1 VGSAQF
7 FLISNLPMWLAP
19 TSLYGHTLGGLIAC
33 YVAAIPFFRN
43 TLLSD
48 MLFAAVF
55 FGLHALLSRVAVR
68 SERVAAA
75 QTA

>member
-1 VGSAQF
+1 
-7 FLISNLPMWLAP
+7 
-19 TSLYGHTLGGLIAC
+19 
-33 YVAAIPFFRN
+33 VAAIPFFRN